1 MADQLVFLVTGDPSE
16 AQRILDAFAGET
28 GLAAEP
34 AEDGT
39 RFALDG
45 ADHQIKVV
53 ETLNGIEPEW
63 SRHLSLGAPDARG

>member
-1 MADQLVFLVTGDPSE
+1 MADQLVFLVTGDPSK
-16 AQRILDAFAGET
+16 AQRILDAFAAQT
-28 GLAAEP
+28 GLAPEP

-53 ETLNGIEPEW
+53 ETLNEIDPAW
-63 SRHLSLGAPDARG
+63 SEHLSLGAPDARG